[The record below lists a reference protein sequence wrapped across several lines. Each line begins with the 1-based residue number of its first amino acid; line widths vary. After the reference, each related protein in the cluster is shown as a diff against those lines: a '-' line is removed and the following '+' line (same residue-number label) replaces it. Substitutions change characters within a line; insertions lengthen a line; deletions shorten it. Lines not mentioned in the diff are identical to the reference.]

1 MSDKIGVTLSSNALE
16 VNAGESVELTAT
28 IHNRSQIVDQ
38 FTFAM
43 EGLDPAW
50 CDLSVASVSLFPGD
64 KDQVRITIHPPR
76 TAETKAGSY
85 PFTVKAVSGA
95 DPQEFTVAEASLMV
109 RTFAG
114 LSVEMSPTRV
124 VGRSGTY
131 VITLNNEGNTDV
143 AQSFEASDAEEALA
157 YTFKPEEVT
166 VPAGGSAT
174 AELHAQLKK
183 KPKIEGEKEYPFQV
197 VVKPSGADRFSPEAK
212 TINGQLVY
220 ERKAR
225 PKARMPR
232 WLIAVIVAVVAVIIG
247 ILLFR
252 SCAISPPSII
262 EFAYEPAEEGYMLFW
277 LVEGASEGD
286 VNGEAIAEELLE
298 KGSSLVY
305 PTTLTEYV
313 LTVSNRGGEDTA
325 VVIIQPPPTI
335 EFFRAQWTKES
346 FLLSWSVV
354 GATDV
359 YLNDE
364 PVSFQGEMKVDPG
377 ETTEYVLLAENE
389 GGGVEESVTVTP
401 PAVTVL
407 SPNGGEEWLIGSQHS
422 VTWTTIGPEIDG
434 SLVEPGIDHVRL
446 EYSSNGGRT
455 WNSIATDEENDGAYR
470 WRIPDDPSERC
481 LVQITVYCSQGS
493 VLDQDTSDAFFSI
506 VAGGEVE
513 LLRPTDGEQIASHI
527 WYCPPL
533 LYYVPCYYIPNEY
546 DVAWESEGAGIDHVS
561 VAYRVQDGSWQTIVG
576 NYPDTGSY
584 LWTVPDYEYAVLYVR
599 VTIYDSAGNELD
611 SDTNGPVYVFYS
623 L

>member
-16 VNAGESVELTAT
+16 VNAGERVEFTAI

-38 FTFAM
+38 FTT
-43 EGLDPAW
+43 EIVGLDPSW
-50 CDLSVASVSLFPGD
+50 YDLSVTSVSLFPGD
-64 KDQVRITIHPPR
+64 RDEVRIAIHPPK

-95 DPQEFTVAEASLMV
+95 DPQEFTVAEASLSV
-109 RTFAG
+109 RTFAE

-131 VITLNNEGNTDV
+131 VITLNNQGNADV
-143 AQSFEASDAEEALA
+143 TQSFEASDAEEALN

-174 AELHAQLKK
+174 VELLTQLKK

-225 PKARMPR
+225 AKPR
-232 WLIAVIVAVVAVIIG
+232 VPWWLIAVIAAVAAIIIG

-252 SCAISPPSII
+252 SCAVSPPSII
-262 EFAYEPAEEGYMLFW
+262 DFAYEPAEEGYMLFW
-277 LVEGASEGD
+277 VVEGATGAD
-286 VNGEAIAEELLE
+286 INGEAFTEEWLE
-298 KGSSLVY
+298 EGSMLVY
-305 PTTLTEYV
+305 PTTLTNYV
-313 LTVSNRGGEDTA
+313 LTVSNRGGEDSA
-325 VVIIQPPPTI
+325 VVTIQPPPTI
-335 EFFRAQWTKES
+335 EFFRAEWITES

-354 GATDV
+354 EATDV

-401 PAVTVL
+401 PAVTVA
-407 SPNGGEEWLIGSQHS
+407 SPNGGEKWVIGSRREVSWTS
-422 VTWTTIGPEIDG
+422 VSPEIDG
-434 SLVEPGIDHVRL
+434 SLVEPGIDHVGL
-446 EYSSNGGRT
+446 EYSSNGGKT
-455 WNSIATDEENDGAYR
+455 WHSVAKMKPDEEDYL
-470 WRIPDDPSERC
+470 WRIPEDPSDSC
-481 LVQITVYCSQGS
+481 LVKVTIYCPEGS
-493 VLDQDTSDAFFSI
+493 VLAQDTSDEFFSI
-506 VAGGEVE
+506 IAEGAVE
-513 LLRPTDGEQIASHI
+513 LLRPPDGCQLPANRT
-527 WYCPPL
+527 YL
-533 LYYVPCYYIPNEY
+533 VT
-546 DVAWESEGAGIDHVS
+546 WESSGSGIDHVS
-561 VAYRVQDGSWQTIVG
+561 LAYRLDGGSWRGIVS

-584 LWTVPDYEYAVLYVR
+584 PWVVPNYKYVTGDLR
-599 VTIYDSAGNELD
+599 ILIHDSEGNELD
-611 SDTNGPVYVFYS
+611 GDTNRNLLISGGELPPP
-623 L
+623 

>member
-1 MSDKIGVTLSSNALE
+1 MSDKIGVTLSSNTLE
-16 VNAGESVELTAT
+16 VNAGESVEFTAT
-28 IHNRSQIVDQ
+28 VHNRSQIVDQ
-38 FTFAM
+38 FTFAV

-64 KDQVRITIHPPR
+64 KDQVRITIHPPK

-85 PFTVKAVSGA
+85 PFTVRAVSGA

-131 VITLNNEGNTDV
+131 VITLNNQGNTDV
-143 AQSFEASDAEEALA
+143 AQSFEASDAEEALS

-225 PKARMPR
+225 PKPRMPR
-232 WLIAVIVAVVAVIIG
+232 WLIAVIAAVAAVIIG

-252 SCAISPPSII
+252 SCAISPPNII
-262 EFAYEPAEEGYMLFW
+262 EFNYERAEEGYMLVW

-286 VNGEAIAEELLE
+286 VNGEAIVEELLE
-298 KGSSLVY
+298 KGNMPVY

-325 VVIIQPPPTI
+325 VVVIQPPPTI
-335 EFFRAQWTKES
+335 EFFRAEWIMES

-354 GATDV
+354 EANEV

-364 PVSFQGEMKVDPG
+364 SVSFEGELKVDPG
-377 ETTEYVLLAENE
+377 ETTEYVLRAENE
-389 GGGVEESVTVTP
+389 GGAVGESVTVTP
-401 PAVTVL
+401 PAVTVV
-407 SPNGGEEWLIGSQHS
+407 SPNGGEEWLIGSRHS
-422 VTWTTIGPEIDG
+422 VTWRTIGPEIDG

-455 WNSIATDEENDGAYR
+455 WHSIATDEENDGSYS
-470 WRIPDDPSERC
+470 WRVPDDPSDTC
-481 LVQITVYCSQGS
+481 LMKATIYGPEDSI
-493 VLDQDTSDAFFSI
+493 LAQDSSDDFFSI
-506 VAGGEVE
+506 IAGGEVE
-513 LLRPTDGEQIASHI
+513 LTRPIAGEQIASHI
-527 WYCPPL
+527 WYCPL
-533 LYYVPCYYIPNEY
+533 LTACFYIPNEY
-546 DVAWESEGAGIDHVS
+546 DITWESEGSGIDHVRL
-561 VAYRVQDGSWQTIVG
+561 AYRVEGGSWQTIVG
-576 NYPDTGSY
+576 SYSDTGSY
-584 LWTVPDYEYAVLYVR
+584 LWTVPDYEYAVLYIR

-623 L
+623 